1 MRYALKIGDRVHPL
15 PEGKSLVGRGENCQ
29 IVLDDPLV
37 SRVHAAVFVEADG
50 LRIEDLGSRNGVRVN
65 GEPLTA
71 PRALAL
77 GDVIRV
83 GSVELTVEEPRNPS
97 QVPRDR
103 CADTLV
109 ASVPTQ
115 RLDVFG
121 VFGTLAEKALA
132 LGRGDEAERILSK
145 PLEAY
150 LSDTR
155 SARERPSAA
164 RSDVEG
170 VADARELFHQAG
182 REGSADPGQNHRGSS
197 PPAGGDDNFRRA
209 ADYALRLASTTGK
222 GRWLDYL
229 FRLHAAHGRLME
241 AALVDELYE
250 IVRKVQGASSA
261 DLGAYLDVL
270 RTSEEHRGPR
280 ERFLIGRLEGILAL
294 LR

>member
-1 MRYALKIGDRVHPL
+1 MRYALKIGERVHPL
-15 PEGKSLVGRGENCQ
+15 PEGKSLVGRGEGCQ

-37 SRVHAAVFVEADG
+37 SRVHAVVFVEAG
-50 LRIEDLGSRNGVRVN
+50 GMRVEDLGSRNGVRLN
-65 GEPLTA
+65 GEPVSA
-71 PRALAL
+71 PRELSL
-77 GDVIRV
+77 GDVIRI
-83 GSVELTVEEPRNPS
+83 GSAELVVVEPRNSS
-97 QVPRDR
+97 QAPRDR
-103 CADTLV
+103 SADTLV

-121 VFGTLAEKALA
+121 VFGNLADKALA

-150 LSDTR
+150 LKEAANKRAAEQPGAEGTASST
-155 SARERPSAA
+155 RER
-164 RSDVEG
+164 
-170 VADARELFHQAG
+170 FHRA
-182 REGSADPGQNHRGSS
+182 SS
-197 PPAGGDDNFRRA
+197 PPPAHQDTNFCRA
-209 ADYALRLASTTGK
+209 SEYALRLAATTSK

-250 IVRKVQGASSA
+250 IVRKVQGASSTG
-261 DLGAYLDVL
+261 LGAYLEVL
-270 RTSEEHRGPR
+270 RSSEEHRGPR